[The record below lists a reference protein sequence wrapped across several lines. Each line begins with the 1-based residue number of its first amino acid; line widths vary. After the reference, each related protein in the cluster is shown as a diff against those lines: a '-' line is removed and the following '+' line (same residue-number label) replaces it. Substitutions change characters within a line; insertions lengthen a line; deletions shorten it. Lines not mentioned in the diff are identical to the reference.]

1 MEKGT
6 LVEFKLKGTP
16 HLAVADRPEG
26 KKNWV
31 LIDQSGQ
38 SHTIHPRQVIY
49 EVGKATYE
57 PTEIAAF
64 VQEAEGYI
72 DPDNLEIAWELLS
85 ELEESATPE
94 SLAELLFSD
103 QSPPLCYAAH
113 CLLSADKLFFKQK
126 GDHYEPR
133 PATQVEELQHKI
145 AREAAKAEETE
156 GFFSRARAV
165 LAGEASVW
173 EKSDRPRLEIVE
185 RYALLGEESSQK
197 AAAQEILSA
206 LDQDKSP
213 EAAFD
218 FLVALSIWERHE
230 NLALRRRQIPTQF
243 PEELAAQ
250 VEQVMS
256 DPPADVAT
264 DRIDLTHLKLYT
276 IDAEST
282 REIDDGLSCETLAD
296 GRRKLWIHIA
306 DPTRWLSPGD
316 LLDSEARR
324 RCTTVYLPTGVI
336 PMFPFELAAGPMS
349 LVQGQVCHAL
359 SFGVVLADD
368 GSVAEYSIHPSQVK
382 PTYRLTYEDADE
394 MIELGVT
401 AEGEMLA
408 IADLAKARRTWRK
421 SQGAIDIQL
430 PESSIKVD
438 REQDT
443 ITIDML
449 TSSVSREVVAEMMI
463 LTGEVAARYGEEN
476 ELPLPFR
483 SQPQPE
489 LPPEEDL
496 MQLEA
501 GWVRDSAIRA
511 CMTRSEMGLNP
522 ARHATLGLNRYCQVT
537 SPIRRY
543 TDLMG
548 HFQIKAHL
556 RGEAL
561 PFTPTE
567 MPEIIASVANAAY
580 EAMMVERQTKKY
592 WAIEYLRRQDEAN
605 PGQPWEV
612 IVVRWLRE
620 YERLGLIIFE
630 DLGLEFVMRFDRAV
644 EIGERLMIC
653 LSYADPRQEM
663 VRFKEVIIATEQ
675 EDVETES
682 FQTEES
688 VAEESVAEESV
699 AEEDVDTEIADK
711 EIVDEE
717 ITGKEITGEEIVAE
731 ERLAETSEEE

>member
-6 LVEFKLKGTP
+6 LVEFKLKGAP

-31 LIDQSGQ
+31 LIDQGGQ

-49 EVGKATYE
+49 EVRQATYE
-57 PTEIAAF
+57 PADIAEF

-72 DPDNLEIAWELLS
+72 DPDNLEVAWELLT

-126 GDHYEPR
+126 GDYYEPR
-133 PATQVEELQHKI
+133 PVAQVEELQHKI

-156 GFFSRARAV
+156 GFFSRTRAV
-165 LAGEASVW
+165 LAGEAAAW

-197 AAAQEILSA
+197 AAAQETLSA

-213 EAAFD
+213 EAAFE
-218 FLVALSIWERHE
+218 FLVAVGIWEQHE

-243 PEELAAQ
+243 PEELTAK
-250 VEQVMS
+250 VEQILS
-256 DPPADVAT
+256 DLPAEAIS

-276 IDAEST
+276 IDDEST
-282 REIDDGLSCETLAD
+282 REIDDGLSCETLSD

-316 LLDSEARR
+316 VLDTEARR
-324 RCTTVYLPTGVI
+324 RCTTVYLPTGAI

-349 LVQGQVCHAL
+349 LVQGQVCNAL

-368 GSVAEYSIHPSQVK
+368 GSVAEYSIHPSLVK
-382 PTYRLTYEDADE
+382 PTYRLTYEDANE
-394 MIELGVT
+394 IIELGVT
-401 AEGEMLA
+401 AEEELLA
-408 IADLAKARRTWRK
+408 IADLAKARLAWRK

-430 PESSIKVD
+430 PESSIKVN

-443 ITIDML
+443 IAIKML

-463 LTGEVAARYGEEN
+463 LTGEVAARYGQAN
-476 ELPLPFR
+476 ELSLPFR
-483 SQPQPE
+483 GQPQPE
-489 LPPEEDL
+489 LPSEEEL
-496 MQLEA
+496 MQLDA

-511 CMTRSEMGLNP
+511 CMTRSEMSLNP
-522 ARHATLGLNRYCQVT
+522 TRHATLGIDLYCQVT

-543 TDLMG
+543 TDLVG

-556 RGEAL
+556 RGEAP

-580 EAMMVERQTKKY
+580 EAMIVERQTKKY
-592 WAIEYLRRQDEAN
+592 WAIEYLKRQNEAN
-605 PGQPWEV
+605 PGQFWEA
-612 IVVRWLRE
+612 ILVRWIRE
-620 YERLGLIIFE
+620 NERLGLIIFD
-630 DLGLEFVMRFDRAV
+630 DLGLEFIMRFNRAV
-644 EIGERLMIC
+644 AVGERLTIS
-653 LSYADPRQEM
+653 LGYADPRQET
-663 VRFKEVIIATEQ
+663 VRFKEVITATEQ
-675 EDVETES
+675 DDTEAEAAQREES
-682 FQTEES
+682 PIEESLTEERS
-688 VAEESVAEESV
+688 IEESPREEGL
-699 AEEDVDTEIADK
+699 T
-711 EIVDEE
+711 DERLVE
-717 ITGKEITGEEIVAE
+717 KNGEE
-731 ERLAETSEEE
+731 RKEEE

>member
-6 LVEFKLKGTP
+6 LVEFKLKGSP

-31 LIDQSGQ
+31 LIDQRGQ

-49 EVGKATYE
+49 EVAKATYE
-57 PTEIAAF
+57 ASDIDGF
-64 VQEAEGYI
+64 VKEAEGYI
-72 DPDNLEIAWELLS
+72 DPENLEVAWELLT
-85 ELEESATPE
+85 ELEESATPA
-94 SLAELLFSD
+94 SLAQLLFSD
-103 QSPPLCYAAH
+103 QRPPLCYAAH
-113 CLLSADKLFFKQK
+113 CLLSADKIFFKQK
-126 GDHYEPR
+126 GDIYEPR
-133 PATQVEELQHKI
+133 SATQVEELQHKI
-145 AREAAKAEETE
+145 AREAAKAEEKE
-156 GFFSRARAV
+156 GFFSRARAI
-165 LAGEASVW
+165 LAGEESVW

-185 RYALLGEESSQK
+185 RYALLGDESSQK
-197 AAAQEILSA
+197 ATAQDILTA
-206 LDQDKSP
+206 LGQDKSP
-213 EAAFD
+213 ESAFD
-218 FLVALSIWERHE
+218 FLVALNIWEQHE

-243 PEELAAQ
+243 PEALSSQ
-250 VEQVMS
+250 VEQIIN
-256 DPPADVAT
+256 DPPVENGG

-276 IDAEST
+276 IDDEST
-282 REIDDGLSCETLAD
+282 REIDDGLSCETLED
-296 GRRKLWIHIA
+296 GRQKLWIHIA

-349 LVQGQVCHAL
+349 LVQGKVCNAL
-359 SFGVVLADD
+359 SFGVVLNED
-368 GSVAEYSIHPSQVK
+368 GSIADYSIQPSLVK

-394 MIELGVT
+394 MVELGVT
-401 AEGEMLA
+401 AEGELLA
-408 IADLAKARRTWRK
+408 IASLAKNRLTWRK

-438 REQDT
+438 ADT

-449 TSSVSREVVAEMMI
+449 DSSNARDMVAEMMI
-463 LTGEVAARYGEEN
+463 LTGEVAARYGEDN

-489 LPPEEDL
+489 LPPEEEL
-496 MQLEA
+496 IQLEA
-501 GWVRDSAIRA
+501 GWVRDSAIRR
-511 CMTRSEMGLNP
+511 CMTRSEMGISP
-522 ARHATLGLNRYCQVT
+522 ARHATLGLDRYCQVT

-556 RGEAL
+556 QGKAL

-580 EAMMVERQTKKY
+580 EATMVERQTKKY
-592 WAIEYLRRQDEAN
+592 WAIEYLKRQDDAN
-605 PGQPWEV
+605 PGHPWDV
-612 IVVRWLRE
+612 VMVRWLRE
-620 YERLGLIIFE
+620 HESLGLIIFE

-644 EIGERLMIC
+644 EVGERLTIR

-663 VRFKEVIIATEQ
+663 VRFKEVITATEQ
-675 EDVETES
+675 EEDIEETQLEEASVEDVELSQEAQIES
-682 FQTEES
+682 TEE
-688 VAEESVAEESV
+688 E
-699 AEEDVDTEIADK
+699 
-711 EIVDEE
+711 
-717 ITGKEITGEEIVAE
+717 
-731 ERLAETSEEE
+731 

>member
-6 LVEFKLKGTP
+6 LVEFKLKGSP

-31 LIDQSGQ
+31 LIDQRGQ

-49 EVGKATYE
+49 EVAKATYE
-57 PTEIAAF
+57 ASDIDGF
-64 VQEAEGYI
+64 VKEAEGYI
-72 DPDNLEIAWELLS
+72 DPENLEVAWELLI
-85 ELEESATPE
+85 ELEESATPA
-94 SLAELLFSD
+94 SLAQLLFSD
-103 QSPPLCYAAH
+103 QRPPLCYAAH
-113 CLLSADKLFFKQK
+113 CLLSADKIFFKQK
-126 GDHYEPR
+126 GDIYEPR
-133 PATQVEELQHKI
+133 SATQVEELQHKI
-145 AREAAKAEETE
+145 AREAAKAEEKE
-156 GFFSRARAV
+156 GFFSRARAI
-165 LAGEASVW
+165 LAGEESVW

-185 RYALLGEESSQK
+185 RYALLGDESSQK
-197 AAAQEILSA
+197 ATAQDILTA
-206 LDQDKSP
+206 LGQDKSP
-213 EAAFD
+213 ESAFD
-218 FLVALSIWERHE
+218 FLVALNIWEQHE

-243 PEELAAQ
+243 PEALSSQ
-250 VEQVMS
+250 VEQIIN
-256 DPPADVAT
+256 DPPVENGG

-276 IDAEST
+276 IDDEST
-282 REIDDGLSCETLAD
+282 REIDDGLSCETLED
-296 GRRKLWIHIA
+296 GRQKLWIHIA

-349 LVQGQVCHAL
+349 LVQGKVCNAL
-359 SFGVVLADD
+359 SFGVVLNED
-368 GSVAEYSIHPSQVK
+368 GSIADYSIQPSLVK

-394 MIELGVT
+394 MVELGVT
-401 AEGEMLA
+401 AEGELLA
-408 IADLAKARRTWRK
+408 IASLAKNRLTWRK

-438 REQDT
+438 ADT

-449 TSSVSREVVAEMMI
+449 DSSNARDMVAEMMI
-463 LTGEVAARYGEEN
+463 LTGEVAARYGEDN

-489 LPPEEDL
+489 LPPEEEL
-496 MQLEA
+496 IQLEA
-501 GWVRDSAIRA
+501 GWVRDSAIRR
-511 CMTRSEMGLNP
+511 CMTRSEMGISP
-522 ARHATLGLNRYCQVT
+522 ARHATLGLDRYCQVT

-556 RGEAL
+556 QGKVL

-580 EAMMVERQTKKY
+580 EATMVERQTKKY
-592 WAIEYLRRQDEAN
+592 WAIEYLKRQDDAN
-605 PGQPWEV
+605 PGHPWDV
-612 IVVRWLRE
+612 VMVRWLRE
-620 YERLGLIIFE
+620 HESLGLIIFE

-644 EIGERLMIC
+644 EVGERLTIR

-663 VRFKEVIIATEQ
+663 VRFKEVITATEQ
-675 EDVETES
+675 EEEIEETQLEEASVEDVELSQEAQIES
-682 FQTEES
+682 TEE
-688 VAEESVAEESV
+688 E
-699 AEEDVDTEIADK
+699 
-711 EIVDEE
+711 
-717 ITGKEITGEEIVAE
+717 
-731 ERLAETSEEE
+731 